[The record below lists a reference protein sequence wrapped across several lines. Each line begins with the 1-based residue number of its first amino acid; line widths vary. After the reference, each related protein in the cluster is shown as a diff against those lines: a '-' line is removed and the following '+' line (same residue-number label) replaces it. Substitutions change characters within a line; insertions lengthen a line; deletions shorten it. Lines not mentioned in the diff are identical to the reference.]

1 MPLNDDSA
9 IAALLRTA
17 PRIAMVG
24 ASAKPERPSY
34 RVMRFLLD
42 HGYTVIPVNPGLAG
56 QAIHGQTVVADLSDI
71 NPPVDIVDIFR
82 ASDQAG
88 AAVDAAI
95 AHGARAVWLQLGVID
110 VGAVT
115 RAESA
120 GLTAVMDRCIKIEIA
135 RLGIA
140 RLGFDRPDQATTT

>member
-1 MPLNDDSA
+1 MTVNNESA
-9 IAALLRTA
+9 IATLLRTA

-34 RVMRFLLD
+34 GVMRFLLG

-56 QAIHGQTVVADLSDI
+56 QVIQGQAVVADLSDI
-71 NPPVDIVDIFR
+71 SPPVDIVDIFR

-88 AAVDAAI
+88 AAVDTAI
-95 AHGARAVWLQLGVID
+95 GHGARAVWLQLGVID
-110 VGAVT
+110 AAASA
-115 RAESA
+115 RAQSA
-120 GLTAVMDRCIKIEIA
+120 GLIAVMDRCIKIEIA

-140 RLGFDRPDQATTT
+140 GPDPKATPQ